1 MKKTKKSTK
10 LSTKHGVDRYHSRI
24 QNIGDI
30 DSKLKHIKKVGHSMD
45 CYFGDFYKYLYG
57 KNAKNNNLIVFE
69 DNLYIFD
76 RTFNFLITTYP
87 VPEKFIPTRKYF
99 LSTTKKNIIDNIAD
113 YINKVIVINYFNKKV
128 TAKLLDMEIMFNN
141 AYFTAITL
149 NGELLKFSV
158 DDIYDFVLSKNPQ
171 ADKYS
176 FQNLALSEALANFYL
191 KKDVTIYI
199 NGADITAKILNKFKT
214 NNEIWLRIIENN
226 SVSFINSS
234 DIYDIKILDSQT
246 VNNIT
251 NREEKTN
258 LFLLKKKYYK
268 YIIRLNE
275 IITINKN
282 IKYIAE
288 HFNVYDLKNRNI
300 VHSTLGSGKI
310 SLFISDTI
318 IVDFDN
324 GESECFAF
332 PDCFENNLI
341 KLTSQDSCGQISNRE
356 IENYLLNLNPEKDKL
371 EKWLLNIR
379 PQMRLEEI
387 NFKLTNVKNDSEIDC
402 LIDEKEKIEKQ
413 LHKNN
418 PKTSNSIGTQTKS
431 NTKNINF
438 AIKQIEDLK
447 FKNLQE
453 PFIDLFLNKEVIIFC
468 KERKFKTKILNKLYI
483 NKDLWI
489 RVKSSSSFEFIKVS
503 DIYDIKL
510 SLDYITEKDV
520 IYPRFERLC
529 HLRRK
534 INSTTILVCELETLV
549 QNLDIIANKLYVL
562 GVRNLSVSSPSFEK
576 GNLSYFIEKNIIVDF
591 TNGFTKI
598 FTFPYCFYT
607 GSLALNGT
615 RKRSKVTEEQIE
627 NAKISY
633 LTELEY
639 HKNVLELTKIKY
651 NLEEVSIAL
660 SNCEDGMYERLLKK
674 KYALEK
680 EYFKKKLSSKR

>member
-1 MKKTKKSTK
+1 
-10 LSTKHGVDRYHSRI
+10 
-24 QNIGDI
+24 
-30 DSKLKHIKKVGHSMD
+30 
-45 CYFGDFYKYLYG
+45 
-57 KNAKNNNLIVFE
+57 
-69 DNLYIFD
+69 
-76 RTFNFLITTYP
+76 
-87 VPEKFIPTRKYF
+87 
-99 LSTTKKNIIDNIAD
+99 
-113 YINKVIVINYFNKKV
+113 
-128 TAKLLDMEIMFNN
+128 
-141 AYFTAITL
+141 
-149 NGELLKFSV
+149 
-158 DDIYDFVLSKNPQ
+158 
-171 ADKYS
+171 
-176 FQNLALSEALANFYL
+176 
-191 KKDVTIYI
+191 
-199 NGADITAKILNKFKT
+199 
-214 NNEIWLRIIENN
+214 
-226 SVSFINSS
+226 
-234 DIYDIKILDSQT
+234 
-246 VNNIT
+246 
-251 NREEKTN
+251 
-258 LFLLKKKYYK
+258 
-268 YIIRLNE
+268 
-275 IITINKN
+275 
-282 IKYIAE
+282 
-288 HFNVYDLKNRNI
+288 
-300 VHSTLGSGKI
+300 
-310 SLFISDTI
+310 
-318 IVDFDN
+318 
-324 GESECFAF
+324 
-332 PDCFENNLI
+332 
-341 KLTSQDSCGQISNRE
+341 
-356 IENYLLNLNPEKDKL
+356 
-371 EKWLLNIR
+371 
-379 PQMRLEEI
+379 MRLEEI
-387 NFKLTNVKNDSEIDC
+387 NFKLTNVKNDSEIDY
-402 LIDEKEKIEKQ
+402 LIDEKEKAEKQ

-418 PKTSNSIGTQTKS
+418 PKASNSIDTQTKS
-431 NTKNINF
+431 NKENINL

-607 GSLALNGT
+607 DILALNTT
-615 RKRSKVTEEQIE
+615 RRKSKIAEEQLE
-627 NAKISY
+627 NAKNSY